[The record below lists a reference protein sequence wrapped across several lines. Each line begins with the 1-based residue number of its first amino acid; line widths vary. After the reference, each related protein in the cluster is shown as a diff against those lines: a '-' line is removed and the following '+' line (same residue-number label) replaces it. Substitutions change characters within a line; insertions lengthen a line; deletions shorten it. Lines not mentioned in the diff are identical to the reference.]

1 MRGHAS
7 DTLRGVG
14 FLHIFDFFRI
24 FNALTFCRHQRR
36 KLRCGDDIFVFWVVS
51 KGVCFTHGHARRP
64 FVGVGQGH
72 SKSTGATSRGLVFTN
87 HRSFEHS
94 KTTTVH
100 GTPKC
105 ANPQTLSEIHA
116 ISFLREFLSTLD
128 HLHKVSKSAP

>member
-1 MRGHAS
+1 
-7 DTLRGVG
+7 VV

-51 KGVCFTHGHARRP
+51 KGVCFTHGHARGP

-72 SKSTGATSRGLVFTN
+72 SKSTGAIRGLVFN
-87 HRSFEHS
+87 NRGSFEHS

-116 ISFLREFLSTLD
+116 ISFSGEFLSTLG
-128 HLHKVSKSAP
+128 HLHKVPKSAF